1 MAHLTETGARP
12 WGAAA
17 HPAPAFP
24 WPARPGAGGG
34 CVSPYPACP
43 ASGTGHGLALSG
55 WCWLGTVEPGG
66 RQPGG
71 VDPATVPAL
80 PSWPDG
86 YTLVAESMLVGLSRV
101 PSPRDPGLALQ

>member
-43 ASGTGHGLALSG
+43 ASRSLAGAG
-55 WCWLGTVEPGG
+55 WEWWSLAAGS
-66 RQPGG
+66 RG

-86 YTLVAESMLVGLSRV
+86 YTLVAESVLVGLSRV
-101 PSPRDPGLALQ
+101 PSPRDPGLALR